1 MHELHRAA
9 DSIREHAALNH
20 PLHGLHWLARI
31 SALQRQGIA
40 LGAALLAAVATARWA
55 AATAELV
62 FLVGWLA
69 YCAVLLGLTW
79 HLAAHLDG
87 HATQRRAQLIDPG
100 AAALFVLVATAA
112 CASIVA
118 VALAVDT
125 SRALSGWVRWAHL
138 ALALLSLAGSWLL
151 MQAMFALHYARVFYR
166 LPSAREGHVPGLVFP
181 GNEQP
186 DYLDFLYFAAV
197 LGMTSQVSDVGV
209 ASRRMRRLTLLHG
222 LLSFGFNLVVLALA
236 VNVFAAS
243 LG

>member
-1 MHELHRAA
+1 M
-9 DSIREHAALNH
+9 NH

-31 SALQRQGIA
+31 NALQRQGLA
-40 LGAALLAAVATARWA
+40 LAAALLAAAGTARWA
-55 AATAELV
+55 AATAEVL

-69 YCAVLLGLTW
+69 YCAVLLGVTW

-87 HATQRRAQLIDPG
+87 HATRRRAQAIDPG
-100 AAALFVLVATAA
+100 AAALFVLVATAS
-112 CASIVA
+112 CASVVA
-118 VALAVDT
+118 VALAVDS
-125 SRALSGWVRWAHL
+125 SRALSGWVRSVHL

-166 LPSAREGHVPGLVFP
+166 LPSAPGQHAAELVFP
-181 GNEQP
+181 GHEQP

-222 LLSFGFNLVVLALA
+222 LISFAFNLVVLALA
-236 VNVFAAS
+236 VNVFAGI